1 MKFEKLGASVF
12 GDGKDIIFI
21 DGKYYMVS
29 VNPNNISYSEDLK
42 NWNSFR
48 IGESDD
54 FDSLAYGNSIFVVCG
69 STDYGIYTSTN
80 GENWNNRPFS
90 IYSKW
95 GQKNIKASLNTVRFI
110 NNRFVIVSGTTWTT
124 THSDGTKEYHD
135 EGHILIS
142 NNGIS
147 WADKFE
153 SDEVSFM
160 EIAYGNNIYV
170 AVGTKGG
177 IYTSKDLNTWSKRV
191 SNTKLK
197 LVGISFGKGLFV
209 ITGDDGII
217 LTSMDGINWIKR
229 ESTTNSYLIRSR
241 YGNGLYVAVGYN
253 ATILTSVDGISWHEQ
268 DEGYNRGVWYGMVY
282 TNNRYV
288 ITGNHL
294 TDTNQVALVYFDITR
309 DLDSYDN
316 DCLFVYDNNL
326 NRLGII
332 DEFKSLKWKR
342 KYFEAG
348 EFTLVVTPD
357 KNNIPLLTK
366 KDNIIIRD
374 NYTEAAIIE
383 IIDIVE
389 YEQETELTVSGRFLS
404 SVFDRRIIKQKINF
418 NGQTIEAMKYLINN
432 ATAICNNFEIE
443 PTQLISPNIQFQCTY
458 KNLYTY
464 LVKLS
469 KFGLIGFRLVPNVEN
484 KTFIFENYQG
494 YNRTHLQDDNERYAF
509 SDDQHNIQKSSF
521 ILSSKTEYNFALV
534 GGSGEDTNRIL
545 KSVSKGI
552 YTGFDLRE
560 VFVDAKNQSNNN
572 ISPVDYLNQLEEL
585 GKEAMTDE
593 TFTFETSVD
602 STDYKTK
609 WDLGDI
615 VDLKYEEW
623 NVISQKI
630 ISEIEEDIADG
641 KRDVI
646 VTLGTPLPEAIG
658 SEE

>member
-1 MKFEKLGASVF
+1 MKFEKIDASVL

-21 DGKYYMVS
+21 DGKYYMIS
-29 VNPNNISYSEDLK
+29 TNPNHISYSEDLK
-42 NWNSFR
+42 NWNSVK
-48 IGESDD
+48 IGESND
-54 FDSLAYGNSIFVVCG
+54 FDALAYGNGTFVVCG

-142 NNGIS
+142 NNGTS
-147 WADKFE
+147 WADNFE
-153 SDEVSFM
+153 SDEVSLM
-160 EIAYGNNIYV
+160 EIAYGNGIYV

-177 IYTSKDLNTWSKRV
+177 IYTSKDLNTWTKRV

-229 ESTTNSYLIRSR
+229 ESNTNSYLIRSR

-268 DEGYNRGVWYGMVY
+268 DEGYSRGAWYGMVY

-288 ITGNHL
+288 ITGNRL

-418 NGQTIEAMKYLINN
+418 NGQTIEGMKYLINN
-432 ATAICNNFEIE
+432 ATVICNNFEIE
-443 PTQLISPNIQFQCTY
+443 PTQLISTNIQFQCTY

-469 KFGLIGFRLVPNVEN
+469 KFSLIGFRLVPNVEN

-534 GGSGEDTNRIL
+534 GGSGEDANRIL
-545 KSVSKGI
+545 KSVSKGN
-552 YTGFDLRE
+552 YTGFDLKE
-560 VFVDAKNQSNNN
+560 IFVDAKNQSNNN
-572 ISPVDYLNQLEEL
+572 ISSGDYLKQLEEL

-593 TFTFETSVD
+593 TFTFETTVD

-609 WDLGDI
+609 WNLGDI

-623 NVISQKI
+623 GIISQKI
-630 ISEIEEDIADG
+630 ISEIEEDIVDG